1 MMCRHCNQPSEANY
15 CSRNC
20 NLAAMRQ
27 KFADDQAKAKTQAK
41 IEAKKKKNQQE
52 IEKWVQDLKKW

>member
-1 MMCRHCNQPSEANY
+1 
-15 CSRNC
+15 
-20 NLAAMRQ
+20 MRQ